1 MDGWQDHPDPST
13 GRRIS
18 QEGRVC
24 AGEYHYPY
32 AGGTG
37 YRSLLRFFCCYGKNK
52 KDRILYGRSCLPG
65 KFCKNASLPEQ
76 MLHDLM
82 KQVDY
87 ALIEADGAKHYALK
101 YPSEQEPVIPE
112 GTTDVILVLGSW
124 DLGKPCNGVVFRF
137 EHMTSALG
145 ISGDMKA
152 DKQMLQWIW
161 QAYEE
166 KLKNMD
172 YQGHFHVL
180 LSKRQIRGLC
190 FTHWRNERGYMN
202 KEILIICRGGG
213 DLATG
218 IVHRLFRAGYQVLI
232 LETAEPAAIRRQV
245 SFAKLSMRERQPWK
259 ESLLRES
266 TQPKSRRWKKCF
278 KEDVYR
284 FWWIRMDDQ

>member
-1 MDGWQDHPDPST
+1 MVGA
-13 GRRIS
+13 
-18 QEGRVC
+18 VC
-24 AGEYHYPY
+24 PENSA
-32 AGGTG
+32 
-37 YRSLLRFFCCYGKNK
+37 KMQ
-52 KDRILYGRSCLPG
+52 
-65 KFCKNASLPEQ
+65 SLPEQ

-124 DLGKPCNGVVFRF
+124 DLGKPCKDVVFRF

-180 LSKRQIRGLC
+180 LSEKTDQGLV
-190 FTHWRNERGYMN
+190 FHTRRNERGYMN

-218 IVHRLFRAGYQVLI
+218 IVHRLFQGGVSGADPGDSRTGSD
-232 LETAEPAAIRRQV
+232 PATGLF
-245 SFAKLSMRERQPWK
+245 FAKLSMRERQPWK